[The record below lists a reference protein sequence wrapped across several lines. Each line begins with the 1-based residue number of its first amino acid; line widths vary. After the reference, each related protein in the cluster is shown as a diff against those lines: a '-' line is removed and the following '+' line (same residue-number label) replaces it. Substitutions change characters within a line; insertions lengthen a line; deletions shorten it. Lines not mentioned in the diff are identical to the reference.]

1 MFDKLYEF
9 TEKQENSEINKQL
22 LINLISDHIQSLQ
35 DQFNFYFG
43 DLNVQSF
50 SCVSSPFLAHIDSL
64 NLLPSKL
71 NEFIELTSD
80 TTLNILHQ

>member
-35 DQFNFYFG
+35 DQFNFFFG
-43 DLNVQSF
+43 DLNVRSF
-50 SCVSSPFLAHIDSL
+50 SCIPVSFLHT
-64 NLLPSKL
+64 
-71 NEFIELTSD
+71 LT
-80 TTLNILHQ
+80 H